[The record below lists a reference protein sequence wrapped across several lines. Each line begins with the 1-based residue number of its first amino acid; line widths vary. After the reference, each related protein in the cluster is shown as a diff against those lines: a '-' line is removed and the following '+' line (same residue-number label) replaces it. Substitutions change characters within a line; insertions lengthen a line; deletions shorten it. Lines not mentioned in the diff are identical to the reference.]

1 MKRVSIVLTIMILLF
16 SGCGGNKDRD
26 GKPDAP
32 KAQSGKPEK
41 PAQEKSEL
49 PPRLQQAVKAGRIS
63 AEQARQIMARTAGGG
78 DKPLVRLG
86 TAARGEIRTHLV
98 LNGTVEPERSVDVY
112 ARLAAYV
119 KEVVREEG
127 SRVNNGDILARLD
140 DTEISI
146 SHQQARIQL
155 EQARLTLE
163 EEKNNFQRN
172 QELKENELI
181 SEMDF
186 QASEARYRQARLEY
200 ENKTENFKNL
210 DLQLNY
216 TRIRAPVSG
225 FVTQRLIEVGD
236 RVTANQHVYTVEDF
250 SPLLIRVF
258 VPAADIGKL
267 QSGMNAEISSDTL
280 PGRAFTGRIKL
291 INPRID
297 VQSGTVK
304 VTIEVND
311 SSLTLKPGM
320 FVEVNIVTR
329 SRQDALIV
337 PRTAVLYQ
345 RNQVLVFLFQDGKA
359 VATPVTVGVTED
371 DRVEITDGL
380 KEGDTIIVQGAE
392 VLKDGAEVNV
402 LK

>member
-1 MKRVSIVLTIMILLF
+1 MKHAWIGLIVVTVLI
-16 SGCGGNKDRD
+16 SACGGDK
-26 GKPDAP
+26 
-32 KAQSGKPEK
+32 EK
-41 PAQEKSEL
+41 KQGEKSPPAGKAASVKAEGKDSKL
-49 PPRLQQAVKAGRIS
+49 PSRLQQAVKDGKLS
-63 AEQARQIMARTAGGG
+63 AEQARQIMARRVGGA

-86 TAARGEIRTHLV
+86 KASRGEIRNHLV
-98 LNGTVEPERSVDVY
+98 LNGTVEPERSVEVY
-112 ARLAAYV
+112 SRLAAYV
-119 KEVVREEG
+119 EAVIREEG
-127 SRVNNGDILARLD
+127 VQVKQGDILARLD

-146 SHQQARIQL
+146 SHQQAKIQL

-163 EEKNNFQRN
+163 EEKNNHERN
-172 QELKENELI
+172 KELKDNELI
-181 SEMDF
+181 SDMDF
-186 QASEARYRQARLEY
+186 QASEARFRQARLEV

-216 TRIRAPVSG
+216 TRVRAPVSG

-267 QSGMNAEISSDTL
+267 KTGMTADVSSDTL
-280 PGRAFTGRIKL
+280 SGRAFQGRIKL

-311 SSLTLKPGM
+311 ASLTLKPGM
-320 FVEVNIVTR
+320 FVEVNIITR
-329 SRQDALIV
+329 SRDDALVI
-337 PRTAVLYQ
+337 PRTAVVYQ
-345 RNQVLVFLFQDGKA
+345 RDQVLVFRYRDGKA
-359 VATPVTVGVTED
+359 VAAPVTVGVTED
-371 DRVEITDGL
+371 DRVEIVKGID
-380 KEGDTIIVQGAE
+380 EGETIIIQGAE
-392 VLKDGAEVNV
+392 VLKDGTEVSV

>member
-1 MKRVSIVLTIMILLF
+1 MKRAYILLTIMALF
-16 SGCGGNKDRD
+16 FSACGDNKNQGEKASPSQARTEAAEKSGDK
-26 GKPDAP
+26 
-32 KAQSGKPEK
+32 KPEM
-41 PAQEKSEL
+41 PT
-49 PPRLQQAVKAGRIS
+49 RLQQAVKEGRIS
-63 AEQARQIMARTAGGG
+63 EEQARQIMARRTGGA

-112 ARLAAYV
+112 ARLSAYV
-119 KEVVREEG
+119 QDVVREEG
-127 SRVNNGDILARLD
+127 TRVREGDILARLD
-140 DTEISI
+140 DTEIRI

-163 EEKNNFQRN
+163 EEKNNHQRN

-181 SEMDF
+181 SDMDF

-210 DLQLNY
+210 ELQLNY

-225 FVTQRLIEVGD
+225 FITQRLIEVGD

-258 VPAADIGKL
+258 VPAADITKL
-267 QSGMNAEISSDTL
+267 QAGMTADISSDTL
-280 PGRAFTGRIKL
+280 PGRTFTGHIKL

-304 VTIEVND
+304 VTIEVDD

-329 SRQDALIV
+329 SREDALVI

-345 RNQVLVFLFQDGKA
+345 RDQVLVFRFREGRA
-359 VATPVTVGVTED
+359 VAAPVTVGVTED
-371 DRVEITDGL
+371 DRVEIVDGL
-380 KEGDTIIVQGAE
+380 EEGDIIIIQGAE
-392 VLKDGAEVNV
+392 VLKDGVEVSV

>member
-1 MKRVSIVLTIMILLF
+1 MKRAFIVPAIMVLFF
-16 SGCGGNKDRD
+16 SGCGKDKNEG
-26 GKPDAP
+26 GKTSPPQAKSESAAKSGGE
-32 KAQSGKPEK
+32 KAQMPS
-41 PAQEKSEL
+41 
-49 PPRLQQAVKAGRIS
+49 RLQQAVKEGRIS
-63 AEQARQIMARTAGGG
+63 EEQARQIMARRAGGG

-112 ARLAAYV
+112 ARLSAYV
-119 KEVVREEG
+119 QEVVREEG
-127 SRVNNGDILARLD
+127 NRVREKDILARLD
-140 DTEISI
+140 DTEIRI
-146 SHQQARIQL
+146 SHQQAKIQL

-163 EEKNNFQRN
+163 EEKNNHQRN

-181 SEMDF
+181 SDMDF
-186 QASEARYRQARLEY
+186 QASEARYRQSRLEF

-210 DLQLNY
+210 ELQLNY

-258 VPAADIGKL
+258 VPAADINKL
-267 QSGMNAEISSDTL
+267 QAGMNAEISSDTL
-280 PGRAFTGRIKL
+280 PGRTFTGHIKL

-329 SRQDALIV
+329 SREDALVI

-345 RNQVLVFLFQDGKA
+345 RDQVLVFRFREGKA
-359 VATPVTVGVTED
+359 VAAPVSVGVTED
-371 DRVEITDGL
+371 DRVEIVEGL
-380 KEGDTIIVQGAE
+380 EEGDTIIIQGAE
-392 VLKDGAEVNV
+392 MLKDGVEVSV